1 MFSLL
6 GNYYYFCCAKNCT
19 THMPISKCIFAI
31 FVTVFLC
38 VSQNTFAQKKIL
50 VNNADSLNYD
60 EARFGKDVQVLI
72 GNVEFKHQTAL
83 MYCDTA
89 YRFVGSNRFDAF
101 GNIHIIQ
108 NDTLH
113 LYGNTLKYNGNTGI
127 AEVRD
132 NVRLVNKDV
141 VLTTDYLDY
150 DRVNN
155 FAYYFNFGKIVNKEN
170 TLTSKKGYYYP
181 DTDQTHFKDS
191 VVAVNPKY
199 TIYSDTLIYNT
210 VTKMAN
216 IKGPTYIIGDS
227 NTIYAEAGYY
237 DMLNDLALLK
247 ENAYVEGKQ
256 LLKGDTIYYNRVK
269 GYGEV
274 FNSMELHDTT
284 NNVIIKGDYGFYNEI
299 TQDALAT
306 KNAQLLQMYNTDTL
320 FLHADTL
327 QAVPLENG
335 DDKLIKAFRKVK
347 YFRPDMQG
355 RCDSMVFDS
364 RDTTNTFYYDPIM
377 WSMGNQLTADV
388 IKMYTKD
395 EVLDKIDLIDRSFII
410 SEEDTGRYNQI
421 KGKKMTGYVRDNE
434 LYKIDVDGNAQ
445 SIYFPKDKQN
455 ILGVN
460 RAESSNM
467 TIYLQKRQVDQIRMR
482 VSPTGTMNPLVLVGE
497 EKLRLEGFYWLE
509 KFRPKRKEDIFL
521 WETLPNFDRGEN
533 QSEYGLDDT
542 Y

>member
-1 MFSLL
+1 
-6 GNYYYFCCAKNCT
+6 
-19 THMPISKCIFAI
+19 MPISKCIFAI
-31 FVTVFLC
+31 LFAVLLC
-38 VSQNTFAQKKIL
+38 VSQNAIAQKKIL

-60 EARFGKDVQVLI
+60 EARYGKDVQVLI
-72 GNVEFKHQTAL
+72 GNVEFEHETAI
-83 MYCDTA
+83 MHCDTA
-89 YRFVGSNRFDAF
+89 YRFVGSNRFDAT

-127 AEVRD
+127 AEVRN
-132 NVRLVNKDV
+132 NVKLVNKDV
-141 VLTTDYLDY
+141 ILTTDYLDY

-181 DTDQTHFKDS
+181 NTNQTHFKDS

-199 TIYSDTLIYNT
+199 TIYSDTLIYQT

-216 IKGPTYIIGDS
+216 IQGPTYIIGDS

-256 LLKGDTIYYNRVK
+256 LLKGDTIYYDRTR

-284 NNVIIKGDYGFYNEI
+284 NHMIIKGNYGFYNEI

-306 KNAQLLQMYNTDTL
+306 KNAQLLQIYNADTL

-335 DDKLIKAFRKVK
+335 EDKLIKAYRKVK

-377 WSMGNQLTADV
+377 WSMGNQLTGDV
-388 IKMYTKD
+388 IKMYTKNELVD
-395 EVLDKIDLIDRSFII
+395 RIDLIDRSFII
-410 SEEDTGRYNQI
+410 SKEDTSHYNQI

-445 SIYFPKDKQN
+445 SIYFPKDKNN

-460 RAESSNM
+460 RAECSNM
-467 TIYLQKRQVDQIRMR
+467 TIYLKNKQVDQIRMR

-497 EKLRLEGFYWLE
+497 KELRLEGFYWLE
-509 KFRPKRKEDIFL
+509 DYRPKRKEDIFF
-521 WETLPNFDRGEN
+521 WEALPAFDRGED
-533 QSEYGLDDT
+533 QSEYNLDDT